1 MGGKRMRH
9 EDMRAVSAT
18 EAYHAYDRCVG
29 KCMDLTMDVSEKN
42 GGPRQL
48 AKRRVIVESVW
59 PSFVVCTTV
68 PDRRG
73 RTRRIRRL
81 DSGPGDGQGVPLCAR
96 LKGLTLPPVL
106 ADERFDHRQGGS
118 K

>member
-73 RTRRIRRL
+73 RTRRMSVSIPDLVTGRA
-81 DSGPGDGQGVPLCAR
+81 SHCAH
-96 LKGLTLPPVL
+96 
-106 ADERFDHRQGGS
+106 AS
-118 K
+118 KA